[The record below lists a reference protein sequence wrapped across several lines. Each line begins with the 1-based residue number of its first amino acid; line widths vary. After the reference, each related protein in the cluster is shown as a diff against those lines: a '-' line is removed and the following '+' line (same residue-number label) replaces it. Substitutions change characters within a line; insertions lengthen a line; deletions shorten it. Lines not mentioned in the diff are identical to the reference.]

1 MSLTDAVSK
10 AGMMPD
16 VTVPEKGS
24 FIMPIALFGMEKFIF
39 WIIMKILLWRIHL
52 FSVLVKGMLNYGIL

>member
-1 MSLTDAVSK
+1 
-10 AGMMPD
+10 
-16 VTVPEKGS
+16 
-24 FIMPIALFGMEKFIF
+24 MPIALFGIEKFIF